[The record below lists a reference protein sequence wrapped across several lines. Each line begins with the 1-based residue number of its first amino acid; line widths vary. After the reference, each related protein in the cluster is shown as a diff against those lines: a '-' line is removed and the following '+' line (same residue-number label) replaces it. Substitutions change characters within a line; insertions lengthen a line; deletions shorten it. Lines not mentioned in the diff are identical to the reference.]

1 MPPSDPGERR
11 STLFE
16 VLLRMCKGIVDSS
29 VPALEVVDRVVDEC
43 HRYFEPK
50 ITAVLVPDDVERP
63 TRLYPYS
70 WRGDIDPQVLERVL
84 AEGMPYRGTVT
95 EEVLSDHKPR
105 ISGRHV
111 HVSPEIAKLGASLG
125 VAEWMVVAFPPY
137 GTLLV
142 FAAERGTFDDT
153 DLEDLAAFGAFA
165 SCALQTQQRARAA
178 EREALQRRV
187 HDGALQFMYAAQLRL
202 QAGLQANDSRKLMDE
217 AAKAAELVADGI
229 RDLRALVTAEPHG
242 AAPLDELLR
251 GIAARL
257 SNDVRVELKV
267 GGRLPNLPESVASEI
282 YRIAIEA
289 VSNSLRHSGADRVSL
304 RIATEGEELVLEVED
319 RGRGFDEAEVRGGLG
334 LKSMRVRAERIGARL
349 EILRSQA
356 GGTLVRLVV
365 PHATTG
371 A

>member
-1 MPPSDPGERR
+1 MFDA
-11 STLFE
+11 
-16 VLLRMCKGIVDSS
+16 LLRMCKAIVDSS
-29 VPALEVVDRVVDEC
+29 APAFELVDRVVEEC

-50 ITAVLVPDDVERP
+50 ITAVLVPDDVEHP

-70 WRGDIDPQVLERVL
+70 WRGEVDPHVLERL
-84 AEGMPYRGTVT
+84 LTEGMPYRGTVT
-95 EEVLSDHKPR
+95 EEVLSNHRPR
-105 ISGRHV
+105 IAGRHV
-111 HVSPEIAKLGASLG
+111 HVSPEIARLGDSLG

-142 FAAERGTFDDT
+142 FASERGTFDDT

-165 SCALQTQQRARAA
+165 GCALQTQQTARAA
-178 EREALQRRV
+178 EREALQRRL

-202 QAGLQANDSRKLMDE
+202 QAGLSSNDPRKLFDE
-217 AAKAAELVADGI
+217 ASKAAELVADGI
-229 RDLRALVTAEPHG
+229 RDMRALVTAEPHG
-242 AAPLDELLR
+242 EAPLDELLR
-251 GIAARL
+251 GIAAKL
-257 SNDVRVELKV
+257 SNDVKVELKV
-267 GGRLPNLPESVASEI
+267 GDRLPSLPESIASEI

-289 VSNSLRHSGADRVSL
+289 VSNALRHSGTNRVSL

-319 RGRGFDEAEVRGGLG
+319 RGSGFDEAEVSGGLG
-334 LKSMRVRAERIGARL
+334 LKSMRARAERIGARL

-365 PHATTG
+365 PFAATG